1 MAVYLAVDPDGE
13 ELIFDQVMPY
23 RQDGYWYANYDKHGE
38 SYACITLPQGSIA
51 KLIGKELT
59 WDDEPYELKE

>member
-23 RQDGYWYANYDKHGE
+23 RQDGYWYANYD
-38 SYACITLPQGSIA
+38 
-51 KLIGKELT
+51 
-59 WDDEPYELKE
+59 